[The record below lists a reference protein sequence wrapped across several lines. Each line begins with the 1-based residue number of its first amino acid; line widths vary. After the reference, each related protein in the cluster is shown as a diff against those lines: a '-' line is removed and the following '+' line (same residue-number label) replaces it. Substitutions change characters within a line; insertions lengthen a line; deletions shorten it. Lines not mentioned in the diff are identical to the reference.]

1 MARSLSCRVC
11 RINLGEG
18 ETHWSRCGL
27 RIAPLPRRQCGPATG
42 ETAGESEVPLTK
54 AQAFERGALGGVA
67 LVLLSAVIALVVTR
81 GDAFAAGMSNATFF
95 VGGIVLTFALLLCGV
110 RIPRLVGDVETM
122 RRPALAGGDRLG
134 PRQRPDRLPV

>member
-42 ETAGESEVPLTK
+42 ETAGGSEVPLAK

-67 LVLLSAVIALVVTR
+67 LVLLSAVIALGATR
-81 GDAFAAGMSNATFF
+81 GDAFAAG
-95 VGGIVLTFALLLCGV
+95 VGHAPVFLRGGECAVSCRPGGV
-110 RIPRLVGDVETM
+110 R
-122 RRPALAGGDRLG
+122 G
-134 PRQRPDRLPV
+134 PRA